1 MTTSGRWRTQPSPA
15 TRRLHAHAEAVTHYE
30 NAIEAAVRLGR
41 TERPLHH
48 LYPTR
53 GRALE
58 LSGRFDEAT
67 ANYEAMELLANGV
80 GDRHAALASQM
91 ALTTLLATPTPRFDA
106 GADASSP
113 SGRWRLASSAIG
125 SPSPRRSG
133 T

>member
-1 MTTSGRWRTQPSPA
+1 M
-15 TRRLHAHAEAVTHYE
+15 THYE

-58 LSGRFDEAT
+58 LSGRFDEAI
-67 ANYEAMELLANGV
+67 ANYEAMELLANGA

-106 GADASSP
+106 ERGRELAERALRSP
-113 SGRWRLASSAIG
+113 ASSAIG